1 MKRILEVKSF
11 FDKLKGVADFIVFAC
26 NSVDVLIETDKW
38 VQMKENMNQ
47 KIHTLKKNILTDNFG
62 FLFKD
67 IKTKLASIMN
77 YFEDFIRNGEDGLE
91 VTR

>member
-38 VQMKENMNQ
+38 VQMKENMN
-47 KIHTLKKNILTDNFG
+47 
-62 FLFKD
+62 
-67 IKTKLASIMN
+67 
-77 YFEDFIRNGEDGLE
+77 
-91 VTR
+91 